1 MVVGW
6 NQLDTPEISYHQ
18 SALVGSSGHSMA
30 YDAAHG
36 EVVLFGGFVNAD
48 NPYSLDDTWLWDG
61 ANWTQQFPQTS
72 PPARS
77 DYGMTYDSV
86 HSQVVIFGGQGSTN
100 GVLGDTWTWDG
111 ANWTQEFPKN
121 TPPARF
127 GGALAYDSGH
137 GQSILFGGLSY
148 SQNPLGNIWA
158 DTWRQGW
165 RQLDTEGPSNQP
177 SRAVR
182 RPRGV

>member
-1 MVVGW
+1 MEPIGLRNFLPPVR
-6 NQLDTPEISYHQ
+6 P
-18 SALVGSSGHSMA
+18 VGSSTPWQPTRRLIRWICQCRQSVFLGRYLA
-30 YDAAHG
+30 
-36 EVVLFGGFVNAD
+36 V
-48 NPYSLDDTWLWDG
+48 
-61 ANWTQQFPQTS
+61 TQQFPQTS

-137 GQSILFGGLSY
+137 GQSTRSRTWATAKILSGIFGLTRGLGMAPIGHRRSLR
-148 SQNPLGNIWA
+148 PALPPGTTTA
-158 DTWRQGW
+158 WRMIP
-165 RQLDTEGPSNQP
+165 PSGRW
-177 SRAVR
+177 SFSED
-182 RPRGV
+182 